1 MLLRRGRLSL
11 VVVFALAVAS
21 CQSEDKGPQPRYV
34 TDTRGVT
41 ATQTSKNVAGRYAI
55 EFRSRYALSYGH
67 TYVVFGQVNKAGAMV
82 NPEVAG
88 LAPASPDA
96 APYVLG
102 HFIPVPAT
110 TGPTDGDLEEEYRS
124 ASWRVILTE
133 PEYNKTVAYI
143 RDLQA
148 KSKFWQATVSNCN
161 AWVGE
166 IARSM
171 GYKTPSIWLRPQQF
185 VTELREMNTG

>member
-1 MLLRRGRLSL
+1 VVL
-11 VVVFALAVAS
+11 VALAAAS
-21 CQSEDKGPQPRYV
+21 CQSEDKSPQPRYV
-34 TDTRGVT
+34 TDTRGVAVT
-41 ATQTSKNVAGRYAI
+41 DTSKNVADRYFI

-67 TYVVFGQVNKAGAMV
+67 TYVVFGRMNKAGAAI

-96 APYVLG
+96 APYILG
-102 HFIPVPAT
+102 HFVPVPAT
-110 TGPTDGDLEEEYRS
+110 TGATDGDLEEEYRS
-124 ASWRVILTE
+124 ASWRVILTKA
-133 PEYNKTVAYI
+133 EYDKTVAYI
-143 RDLQA
+143 HELQE

-171 GYKTPSIWLRPQQF
+171 GYQTPSIWLRPQQF
-185 VTELREMNTG
+185 VTELREMNVG